1 MGILDI
7 FKREPVRVTEDEQA
21 TALRTQQRQLLSSW
35 FTNTSANVAYKELA
49 IQMAIDL
56 LANAIV
62 KSKFETYNEGKPQ
75 RGDTWYRLNYEPN
88 VNENAAVFW
97 NRVVDQMVHNEDGAL
112 VIQLKDG
119 QLLCADSYVINE
131 YATRPNTYSGITVGT
146 MSFDAV
152 WSEEFVWHFKLN
164 NGKVTKLINAVYADY
179 GKLLGSA
186 VKNYNRN
193 TAMKLM
199 LSIGTTFDQYK
210 TKNVVDADGEVVLHD
225 DGTPVTEYDQALDEL
240 YKNRFAGI
248 FEEGDS
254 VTPLEDGLT
263 LGNLTKQS
271 NGASASATQTT
282 RDVSALFNDV
292 VNMVADAFGI
302 PRGLMKGDTAD
313 AGQITDNFIAL
324 PVNSL
329 VEQISSEINRK
340 MYGYKNISQRTY
352 LRIRTDGIR
361 NYDITKLATSAELM
375 SRIGVMSVNEVLELL
390 DREPID
396 EDWADEHIISKN
408 YALLEDAL
416 KGGENSEDEQVNDPA
431 PGEANS
437 GESSTDS
444 GDDGS
449 EN

>member
-179 GKLLGSA
+179 G
-186 VKNYNRN
+186 
-193 TAMKLM
+193 TW
-199 LSIGTTFDQYK
+199 
-210 TKNVVDADGEVVLHD
+210 
-225 DGTPVTEYDQALDEL
+225 
-240 YKNRFAGI
+240 
-248 FEEGDS
+248 
-254 VTPLEDGLT
+254 
-263 LGNLTKQS
+263 
-271 NGASASATQTT
+271 
-282 RDVSALFNDV
+282 VS
-292 VNMVADAFGI
+292 G
-302 PRGLMKGDTAD
+302 
-313 AGQITDNFIAL
+313 
-324 PVNSL
+324 
-329 VEQISSEINRK
+329 
-340 MYGYKNISQRTY
+340 
-352 LRIRTDGIR
+352 
-361 NYDITKLATSAELM
+361 
-375 SRIGVMSVNEVLELL
+375 
-390 DREPID
+390 
-396 EDWADEHIISKN
+396 
-408 YALLEDAL
+408 
-416 KGGENSEDEQVNDPA
+416 
-431 PGEANS
+431 
-437 GESSTDS
+437 
-444 GDDGS
+444 
-449 EN
+449 